1 MTDENVIYWF
11 GKLPGWLGR
20 RRVERRRRFLTGWR
34 LDAARETPAFQ
45 LANLLAGEAAHNVA
59 LARRLA
65 LLDVL
70 GAARQPLAAAELIAR
85 VRVRLGNQCWGSA
98 PERTLHDDV
107 RRLKGAG
114 CVIRYRRGQRP
125 GYVWAGP
132 HGPVD
137 SQAVSQ
143 RIEPADAAYAR
154 AVAHLTPREKLERAA
169 EMGRWTQ
176 ALRSQ
181 IQGAVKSTTSG

>member
-1 MTDENVIYWF
+1 MTDKYVIYWF
-11 GKLPGWLGR
+11 DKPPR
-20 RRVERRRRFLTGWR
+20 RLRRQGVEQRRRFLTAWR
-34 LDAARETPAFQ
+34 LDAAREIPAFQ
-45 LANLLAGEAAHNVA
+45 LANLLAAEATHNVA

-70 GAARQPLAAAELIAR
+70 QTARRPLVASELIAR
-85 VRVRLGNQCWGSA
+85 VEVRLGSGCWGIA

-114 CVIRYRRGQRP
+114 YGIRYRRGQHP
-125 GYVWAGP
+125 GYVWGGP

-143 RIEPADAAYAR
+143 RIEPADAAYIK
-154 AVAHLTPREKLERAA
+154 AVARLTPKEKLGRAA
-169 EMGRWTQ
+169 EMARWTQ
-176 ALRSQ
+176 TLQSQ
-181 IQGAVKSTTSG
+181 TQGASA